1 VDECPEKSG
10 SQTDEKRNEI
20 PGGLV
25 IMARMPR
32 WIRKLVLTI
41 HVVVSVGWIGIEA
54 GLLALGLTGLYTRDP
69 EVLRAAYIAIG
80 LFGGIF
86 VVPASIG
93 TLVTGVLLSVGT
105 PWGLFRHYW
114 IVAKF
119 VVTVALVAGGI
130 FVLNQKLQEAAA
142 RVSGV
147 PINTLTSAD
156 VGTLRF
162 QIIAAVSVALL
173 LLVTATTLS
182 VYKPWGKTWFG
193 QRKAFIRS
201 EAKT

>member
-1 VDECPEKSG
+1 M
-10 SQTDEKRNEI
+10 T
-20 PGGLV
+20 
-25 IMARMPR
+25 RMPR

>member
-1 VDECPEKSG
+1 M
-10 SQTDEKRNEI
+10 I
-20 PGGLV
+20 
-25 IMARMPR
+25 RMPCR
-32 WIRKLVLTI
+32 LRKLVLTI

-54 GLLALGLTGLYTRDP
+54 GLLALGLTGLYTRNP

-86 VVPASIG
+86 VVPVSIG
-93 TLVTGVLLSVGT
+93 ALITGVLLAVGT
-105 PWGLFRHYW
+105 PWGLFRYYW

-119 VVTVALVAGGI
+119 VMTVALGAGGI

-193 QRKAFIRS
+193 QRKAFTRS

>member
-1 VDECPEKSG
+1 M
-10 SQTDEKRNEI
+10 I
-20 PGGLV
+20 
-25 IMARMPR
+25 RMPR
-32 WIRKLVLTI
+32 RLRKLVLTI
-41 HVVVSVGWIGIEA
+41 HLVVSVGWIGIEA

-86 VVPASIG
+86 VVPVSIG
-93 TLVTGVLLSVGT
+93 ALITGVLLAVGT
-105 PWGLFRHYW
+105 PWGLVRHYW

-119 VVTVALVAGGI
+119 VMTVALVAGGI

-193 QRKAFIRS
+193 RREAFTRS

>member
-1 VDECPEKSG
+1 M
-10 SQTDEKRNEI
+10 I
-20 PGGLV
+20 
-25 IMARMPR
+25 RMSR
-32 WIRKLVLTI
+32 CIRKLVLTI

-54 GLLALGLTGLYTRDP
+54 GLLALGLTGLYTRNP
-69 EVLRAAYIAIG
+69 EVLRAAYVAIG

-86 VVPASIG
+86 VVPVSIG
-93 TLVTGVLLSVGT
+93 ALITGVLLSVGT

-114 IVAKF
+114 VLAKF
-119 VVTVALVAGGI
+119 AVTVALVAGGI

-147 PINTLTSAD
+147 PINALTSAD

-193 QRKAFIRS
+193 RRKAVTRT

>member
-1 VDECPEKSG
+1 
-10 SQTDEKRNEI
+10 
-20 PGGLV
+20 
-25 IMARMPR
+25 MARMPR

-86 VVPASIG
+86 VVPVSIG
-93 TLVTGVLLSVGT
+93 ALVTGVLLSVGT

-130 FVLNQKLQEAAA
+130 FVLNQKLQEAAV
-142 RVSGV
+142 RVFGV

-173 LLVTATTLS
+173 LLVAATTLS

-193 QRKAFIRS
+193 RREALTRS

>member
-1 VDECPEKSG
+1 MI
-10 SQTDEKRNEI
+10 Q
-20 PGGLV
+20 
-25 IMARMPR
+25 MPR
-32 WIRKLVLTI
+32 WMRKLVLTI
-41 HVVVSVGWIGIEA
+41 HVVISVGWIGIEA

-86 VVPASIG
+86 VVPVSIG
-93 TLVTGVLLSVGT
+93 TLITGVLLAVGT
-105 PWGLFRHYW
+105 PWGLVRHYW

-119 VVTVALVAGGI
+119 VMTVALVAGGI

-156 VGTLRF
+156 VVSLRF
-162 QIIAAVSVALL
+162 
-173 LLVTATTLS
+173 
-182 VYKPWGKTWFG
+182 
-193 QRKAFIRS
+193 
-201 EAKT
+201 